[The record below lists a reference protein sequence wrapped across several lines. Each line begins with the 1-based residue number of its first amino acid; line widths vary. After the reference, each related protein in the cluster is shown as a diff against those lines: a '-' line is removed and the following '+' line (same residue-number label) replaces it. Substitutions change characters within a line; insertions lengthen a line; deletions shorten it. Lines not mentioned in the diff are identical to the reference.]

1 MTSPHEHTET
11 SPSARC
17 GVYAI
22 VGRPNVGKSTLL
34 NRMVGQKISI
44 TSRKPQTTRQTI
56 NGIIQREGVQLVFVD
71 TPGWQRQPQGKLHK
85 LMNQQI
91 DQAVQDID
99 GILLVIDATQWREE
113 DETLAAG
120 LAEFKGARYLV
131 VNKVDKLVDKERLL
145 PLIADL
151 TARFQFDGVFPLCA
165 LNGQNLQPLL
175 DSLAATAPERDYL
188 FDPEQITDRSERF
201 VVAELIREKLAR
213 QLGAELPYA
222 THVVIDVF
230 EDRPEITWI
239 EATIWVEK
247 PGQKAIVIGAGGK
260 RIKQLGSAARLDIEK
275 LLERR
280 VFLKTWVKVKGKW
293 TEDPVALEHLG
304 SPERH

>member
-1 MTSPHEHTET
+1 MTSHQPGTDPHKTAH
-11 SPSARC
+11 C
-17 GVYAI
+17 GIYAI

-44 TSRKPQTTRQTI
+44 TSRKPQTTRHAI
-56 NGIIQREGVQLVFVD
+56 NGIIQLEGTQLVFVD

-91 DQAVQDID
+91 EQAVQDID
-99 GILLVIDATQWREE
+99 GILFVIDATQWREE
-113 DETLAAG
+113 DETLAAS
-120 LAEFKGARYLV
+120 LAGFKGPRYLV
-131 VNKVDKLVDKERLL
+131 VNKVDRLTDKERLL
-145 PLIADL
+145 PLIAGL
-151 TARFQFDGVFPLCA
+151 TERFSFDGVFPLSA
-165 LNGQNLQPLL
+165 LSGQNLQPLI
-175 DSLAATAPERDYL
+175 DTLAAAAPEREYL
-188 FDPEQITDRSERF
+188 FDPDQITDRSERF
-201 VVAELIREKLAR
+201 VVAEMIREKLAR

-230 EDRPEITWI
+230 EDRPEVTWI

-260 RIKQLGSAARLDIEK
+260 RIKALGSAARIDIEK
-275 LLERR
+275 LLDRR

-293 TEDPVALEHLG
+293 TEDPVALEQVG
-304 SPERH
+304 SAERR

>member
-1 MTSPHEHTET
+1 MNSSNEAVGSPT
-11 SPSARC
+11 PARC
-17 GVYAI
+17 GVGGI

-56 NGIIQREGVQLVFVD
+56 NGIIQLEGVQLVFVD

-91 DQAVQDID
+91 EQAVQDID
-99 GILLVIDATQWREE
+99 GKIFVIDATQWREE

-120 LAEFKGARYLV
+120 LADFKGARYLV
-131 VNKVDKLVDKERLL
+131 VNKVDKLIDKERLL
-145 PLIADL
+145 PLIAEL
-151 TARFQFDGVFPLCA
+151 TGRFQFDGVFPLCA

-175 DSLAATAPERDYL
+175 DSLAAAAPKRDYL

-304 SPERH
+304 SPERR